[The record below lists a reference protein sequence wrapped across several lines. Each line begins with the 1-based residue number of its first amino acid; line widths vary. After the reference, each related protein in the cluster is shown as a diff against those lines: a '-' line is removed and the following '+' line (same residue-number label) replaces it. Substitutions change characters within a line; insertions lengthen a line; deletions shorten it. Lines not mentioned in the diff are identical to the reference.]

1 MWVWAFIKY
10 IYFFLLWLAKY
21 SFFKVYF
28 IIFFM
33 WILNERLK
41 FEVLKILVTVKK
53 SRVLLKSK
61 ITMDSSNNVLAA
73 DENLKIKKKVDSNLL
88 AGSMQACLAIVVS
101 FYENRK
107 QSLIKRYI
115 DRRRNGFEWWVLIS
129 FRFLNYLLLL
139 HSFFSAL

>member
-1 MWVWAFIKY
+1 M
-10 IYFFLLWLAKY
+10 
-21 SFFKVYF
+21 
-28 IIFFM
+28 
-33 WILNERLK
+33 
-41 FEVLKILVTVKK
+41 TVKK

-115 DRRRNGFEWWVLIS
+115 DRRRNGFE
-129 FRFLNYLLLL
+129 
-139 HSFFSAL
+139 